1 MTITI
6 IYLVYIEL
14 FWFYQEGTDNYNY
27 FISRFCGK
35 RKKKIVR
42 INLYCPPR
50 VLQYFE
56 RGV

>member
-35 RKKKIVR
+35 KEKNCQNKS
-42 INLYCPPR
+42 LLPPKS
-50 VLQYFE
+50 FAIF
-56 RGV
+56 